1 MFGKNHYLPENNA
14 ETLQKIFSMC
24 CKKNKQSI
32 IRKNSTKLS
41 VNNFFVEGKNNKT
54 WICTI
59 KKVQNN
65 EKLLQLMLE
74 MPERN
79 LGMAFTLLLSA
90 THCAFCSYAKITL
103 SRFFPRISSPP
114 CEDWPATV
122 GWERDCATGD
132 AICSGMN
139 RRNELLRDWNFAFC
153 TPRLQ

>member
-1 MFGKNHYLPENNA
+1 MNMYY
-14 ETLQKIFSMC
+14 
-24 CKKNKQSI
+24 
-32 IRKNSTKLS
+32 
-41 VNNFFVEGKNNKT
+41 KT
-54 WICTI
+54 
-59 KKVQNN
+59 VQNN

-122 GWERDCATGD
+122 GYGRDCATGTS
-132 AICSGMN
+132 ICSEMN
-139 RRNELLRDWNFAFC
+139 RRNELLRDLYYVVCA
-153 TPRLQ
+153 PRVQ